1 MSLALVLAIGVLF
14 SVGVFMLLQRNLT
27 RVLVGL
33 GILAHGVNVMLLSA
47 GSFGSAPI
55 VDGRDGPLSDPL
67 PQALILTAIVISFAI
82 TAFLLALAVR
92 AWGVADDDIV
102 EDDLED
108 RRIASTSGGAPHER

>member
-1 MSLALVLAIGVLF
+1 MTLAHVLAAGVLF
-14 SVGVFMLLQRNLT
+14 GTGVYLVLQRNLT

-33 GILAHGVNVMLLSA
+33 GVLAHGVNIMILSSGA
-47 GSFGSAPI
+47 LGSAPI
-55 VDGRDGPLSDPL
+55 VDGRSDQISDPL

-92 AWGVADDDIV
+92 AWAAGDDDIV

-108 RRIASTSGGAPHER
+108 RRIARSVSGGLE